1 MSVTLHVKDDH
12 QLLGAA
18 NTSRTLD
25 AGKLTIGR
33 GPENDWVL
41 PDPERIISKQ
51 HCLIEANDGVYSLT
65 DTSSNGVFVSSSD
78 KPVGRGK
85 TVVLKDGDHFRIS
98 HFRIDVTMS
107 DERAG
112 LALPDSGEAEDPFG
126 PPGLAPAEG
135 EHALAD
141 IFGTVERTADPFSSG
156 GTDVGRFDEPRDGLA
171 DTKGRG
177 ASGDQG
183 VGVDSASSDHEY
195 FRAPEPIPEV
205 PETVQIPDDWDDEWA
220 SDPATGDDEQQPA
233 SPSPPEALAD
243 EAIARVDVALM
254 PETSR
259 KAETGRLSEPELAPA
274 QFPPS
279 QPAAPRPRDEASGS
293 GAAESLERSIIEAF
307 LEGAEL
313 DGVEIADK
321 NVRETMR
328 LIGALYR
335 ETVKGL
341 REVLSAR
348 SSIKSEFRLS
358 QTTIQPVENNPLK
371 FSLGDDDAMTALL
384 TKKGQG
390 YLPPPRA
397 IQEAF
402 GDVKAHQ
409 VAVIVGMQAALTGLL
424 ARFDP
429 KALEGRINDESSAV
443 GALLRNR
450 KSMYW
455 DEFGKLYA
463 TIAAEA
469 EDDFQSVFGREFGKA
484 YEMQVR
490 KQTRRD

>member
-1 MSVTLHVKDDH
+1 MSATLHVKDDH

-18 NTSRTLD
+18 NTSRTFD

-65 DTSSNGVFVSSSD
+65 DTSSNGVFVNSSD
-78 KPVGRGK
+78 KPVGRGNK
-85 TVVLKDGDHFRIS
+85 VVLKDGDHFRIS
-98 HFRIDVTMS
+98 HFRIEIRMT

-112 LALPDSGEAEDPFG
+112 ITSPESGEAEDPFG
-126 PPGLAPAEG
+126 SSGFAQTEG
-135 EHALAD
+135 EDALAD
-141 IFGTVERTADPFSSG
+141 IFGTAERTADSLSPG
-156 GTDVGRFDEPRDGLA
+156 GTDVNRFDEPHDGLA
-171 DTKGRG
+171 DTHD
-177 ASGDQG
+177 SGTSSDLG

-195 FRAPEPIPEV
+195 FRAPEPIPET
-205 PETVQIPDDWDDEWA
+205 PAIEEIPDDWDEEWTGE
-220 SDPATGDDEQQPA
+220 PAAEVDRQPA
-233 SPSPPEALAD
+233 SPSRSEILPDEDFALD
-243 EAIARVDVALM
+243 NVALM

-259 KAETGRLSEPELAPA
+259 GAETDRLPEPELAPA

-279 QPAAPRPRDEASGS
+279 QPASPRSRDET
-293 GAAESLERSIIEAF
+293 AAVGTSESLDRSLIEAF
-307 LEGAEL
+307 LEGAAL
-313 DGVEIADK
+313 DEVEIPVE
-321 NVRETMR
+321 NVHETMR
-328 LIGALYR
+328 VIGALYR

-384 TKKGQG
+384 TNKGKG
-390 YLPPPRA
+390 YLPPSRA
-397 IQEAF
+397 IHEAF

-424 ARFDP
+424 VRFNP
-429 KALEGRINDESSAV
+429 KALEDRINEESSAV
-443 GALLRNR
+443 GALLRNK

-455 DEFGKLYA
+455 DEFAKLYE

-484 YEMQVR
+484 YEKQVR